1 MKIGGDF
8 IKYTMSQGWCNGCD
22 GRYTSTL
29 APPNNLP
36 DLLPVWDDAST
47 WNLAALSSA
56 WNNYNVAIGNM
67 SYSVHRQI
75 YAAWY
80 QDDWKIGSKMT
91 ANMGV
96 RYDLDHGAQGEWIQ
110 FTPWLSGKRPTDK
123 NNVAPRLGFAYQMND
138 KQVIRGGW
146 GLFFTELEDDAL
158 HQSYVLTQQMNVTI
172 NNNGRPD
179 FGGNPWG
186 GPTPTYAQLLANACD
201 VKGLPANS
209 VAGTRSEPVLP
220 ALDSQRFG
228 SAVRRPPD
236 VVQPDGLDRHAARIR
251 QPTRRSIRTSCS
263 PAAAVKSGGRTRT
276 ARSTLARALNYP
288 ATGPTTDYAHL
299 PFPNWGPV
307 AAEIMNGR
315 ANYYGWENT
324 FTKRFA
330 NHWQANATYT
340 LSWFKDDGGI
350 GSLTGPYVT
359 RSIRTPRSP
368 RR

>member
-1 MKIGGDF
+1 
-8 IKYTMSQGWCNGCD
+8 
-22 GRYTSTL
+22 
-29 APPNNLP
+29 
-36 DLLPVWDDAST
+36 
-47 WNLAALSSA
+47 
-56 WNNYNVAIGNM
+56 M

-96 RYDLDHGAQGEWIQ
+96 RYDLDHGAQGEFSQ

-186 GPTPTYAQLLANACD
+186 GPTPTDASWLADACD

-209 VAGTRSEPVLP
+209 VAGTGANQCFPRSIPN
-220 ALDSQRFG
+220 G
-228 SAVRRPPD
+228 SEIRSGDHPTS
-236 VVQPDGLDRHAARIR
+236 VQPDGLDRHAARIR
-251 QPTRRSIRTSCS
+251 HQHGARYELRVHRR
-263 PAAAVKSGGRTRT
+263 P
-276 ARSTLARALNYP
+276 
-288 ATGPTTDYAHL
+288 
-299 PFPNWGPV
+299 
-307 AAEIMNGR
+307 
-315 ANYYGWENT
+315 
-324 FTKRFA
+324 
-330 NHWQANATYT
+330 Q
-340 LSWFKDDGGI
+340 
-350 GSLTGPYVT
+350 
-359 RSIRTPRSP
+359 
-368 RR
+368 